1 MKTIV
6 KSLLSGLLLPV
17 YAQTA
22 LQPEL
27 LLLEDGKKISIT
39 AQAPEGYEALDLSW
53 DFRITTETGTDSGTL
68 PRIKCNNRILKH
80 TAALPELP
88 ERTRFVLHAALIDQ
102 KGNTAAHGII
112 SKQVLTDGS
121 R

>member
-102 KGNTAAHGII
+102 KGNTAAHG
-112 SKQVLTDGS
+112 QVKFATPPQPL
-121 R
+121 

>member
-39 AQAPEGYEALDLSW
+39 AQASES
-53 DFRITTETGTDSGTL
+53 
-68 PRIKCNNRILKH
+68 
-80 TAALPELP
+80 
-88 ERTRFVLHAALIDQ
+88 Q
-102 KGNTAAHGII
+102 Q
-112 SKQVLTDGS
+112 KQVQTAELCPG
-121 R
+121 